1 MNTDIA
7 VVGGGASG
15 LCAAI
20 EAKKFCPAT
29 DVSIIEKLPKC
40 GKKIIAT
47 GNGKCNLSNVNL
59 SSEKYH
65 GSVNAM
71 DIINNAPDCYE
82 FFTKNL
88 GILCV
93 EGSEGRQ
100 GGLYPSSNSSS
111 TVLNALRL
119 KIQELGINEICGFDV
134 NSFRQTKNG
143 FALYSSDNEIYCRKL
158 IIAAGGYAGTSFGTD
173 GSVLRILKDMGYKI
187 SRISPAVAPLRV
199 SQNQLKGLKGVRA
212 KGSISAVHKGRILRT
227 EKGEIQ
233 FNENNI
239 SGVCVFNLAYLFRDY
254 ENLVLRADIMPH
266 MTENE
271 LADYLFCIRRIRRN
285 YPLEEFL
292 TGLFVKNM
300 SVYIVKNV
308 LGKSPESK
316 ISSLSDND
324 IKILSYRIKE
334 LEFNVTGCSSWQN
347 AQATYGGIHADCINS
362 KLESLLHK
370 GLYFC
375 GEILDTVGDCG
386 GYNLQFAWSSGITA
400 GRNCG
405 ISLKGDYYD
414 KNK

>member
-143 FALYSSDNEIYCRKL
+143 FALYSS
-158 IIAAGGYAGTSFGTD
+158 G
-173 GSVLRILKDMGYKI
+173 
-187 SRISPAVAPLRV
+187 
-199 SQNQLKGLKGVRA
+199 
-212 KGSISAVHKGRILRT
+212 LRT
-227 EKGEIQ
+227 ST
-233 FNENNI
+233 F
-239 SGVCVFNLAYLFRDY
+239 
-254 ENLVLRADIMPH
+254 
-266 MTENE
+266 
-271 LADYLFCIRRIRRN
+271 
-285 YPLEEFL
+285 
-292 TGLFVKNM
+292 
-300 SVYIVKNV
+300 
-308 LGKSPESK
+308 
-316 ISSLSDND
+316 
-324 IKILSYRIKE
+324 
-334 LEFNVTGCSSWQN
+334 
-347 AQATYGGIHADCINS
+347 
-362 KLESLLHK
+362 
-370 GLYFC
+370 
-375 GEILDTVGDCG
+375 
-386 GYNLQFAWSSGITA
+386 SSGSSPD
-400 GRNCG
+400 R
-405 ISLKGDYYD
+405 
-414 KNK
+414 